1 MIIKRCWTKRKLSG
15 KKRNYCGWYLFGI
28 FPLYVKK
35 SYWY

>member
-1 MIIKRCWTKRKLSG
+1 MIIKRCWTKRKWG
-15 KKRNYCGWYLFGI
+15 KKRDYCGWYLFGI